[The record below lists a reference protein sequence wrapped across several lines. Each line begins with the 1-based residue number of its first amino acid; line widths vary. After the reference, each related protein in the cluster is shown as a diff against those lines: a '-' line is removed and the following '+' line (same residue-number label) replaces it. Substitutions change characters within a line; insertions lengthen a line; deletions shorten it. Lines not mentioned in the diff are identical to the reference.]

1 MRPIA
6 EVLAL
11 PLAFLQP
18 RAIERSYE
26 LRAGGELVATLEF
39 QSSFGSLAVAHAAAE
54 TFTFKRVGFFSPRA
68 TARREGSERDLAV
81 YTPRWTGRDGE
92 LVLASGEPLH
102 FGPANFWGT
111 RFAFGDADGR
121 TLTTF
126 GPEPEVHR
134 FSDLFRTQAV
144 VRVDPAAAV
153 RPDLALL
160 VLFGW
165 YLVILR
171 HQDAAE
177 GAAAVSAAG

>member
-6 EVLAL
+6 EVLSL
-11 PLAFLQP
+11 PLSFTQP
-18 RAIERSYE
+18 RAMERSYE

-39 QSSFGSLAVAHAAAE
+39 QSAFGSLAVAKAAE
-54 TFTFKRVGFFSPRA
+54 GSFTFKRVGFFSPQA
-68 TARREGSERDLAV
+68 TARREGSESDLAV

-92 LVLASGEPLH
+92 LALAGGERLH

-111 RFAFGDADGR
+111 RFSFGDAEGR
-121 TLTTF
+121 TVTTF
-126 GPEPEVHR
+126 GPEPDVHR
-134 FSDLFRTQAV
+134 FSDLFRTQALV
-144 VRVDPAAAV
+144 TVDPAASA

-171 HQDAAE
+171 HQDAS
-177 GAAAVSAAG
+177 AAAAAAG